1 MRYFSG
7 TMTLAALVA
16 WPALAQQAADDV
28 APEAEIGRPAVDHA
42 RCTFVREGEGWVLE
56 DACMATFAPATPAS

>member
-1 MRYFSG
+1 MRYFPG

-28 APEAEIGRPAVDHA
+28 APEAEIGRPAAFEALSDQA
-42 RCTFVREGEGWVLE
+42 QAAME
-56 DACMATFAPATPAS
+56 